1 MRYLERFLKLN
12 ANLSYILFLFC
23 AEGYKLVLCTEGVA
37 LKCLGCICR
46 GNTEVGKD
54 RRNGAAR
61 AYRSATEEID
71 IYRRLVLEACEH
83 RGLAVVAVEV
93 NVEVSV
99 RMHRYYKG
107 FILIYKRAITR
118 GERAAIT
125 HLLVG
130 DNDHSEKEYE
140 DKEHYGYKGDHKGY
154 KLKDTLGHRAV
165 MNSYGEQKRKGYLG
179 EIKPKL
185 RAKEK
190 FLFHFL

>member
-1 MRYLERFLKLN
+1 MLEFY

-37 LKCLGCICR
+37 LKCLGCICL
-46 GNTEVGKD
+46 GDTEVGED
-54 RRNGAAR
+54 RAYRAAR

-71 IYRRLVLEACEH
+71 IYRGLVLEACEH
-83 RGLAVVAVEV
+83 RWLAVVAVEV
-93 NVEVSV
+93 DVEVSV
-99 RMHRYYKG
+99 RTHRYYKG

-118 GERAAIT
+118 GERAAIA

-130 DNDHSEKEYE
+130 DDDYSEKEYE
-140 DKEHYGYKGDHKGY
+140 NKEHYGYKGDHKGY

-165 MNSYGEQKRKGYLG
+165 MNSYGEQKRKRYLG

-185 RAKEK
+185 RDD
-190 FLFHFL
+190 FLFPQAIVLR